1 MDLDRNAI
9 ATTLDLSI
17 VFHYRNMIAMFDK
30 CARNQQ
36 TDNLEQIACTEIRKA
51 NLANCNYMVYAMR
64 GFTEETSPFKYNN
77 QVTSS

>member
-1 MDLDRNAI
+1 
-9 ATTLDLSI
+9 
-17 VFHYRNMIAMFDK
+17 MISMFDK

-64 GFTEETSPFKYNN
+64 EETSPFNYNN
-77 QVTSS
+77 QVTSSF

>member
-1 MDLDRNAI
+1 
-9 ATTLDLSI
+9 
-17 VFHYRNMIAMFDK
+17 MISMFDK

-64 GFTEETSPFKYNN
+64 EETSPFHYNN
-77 QVTSS
+77 QVTSSF